1 MAVLSVGMIM
11 AIVLPVFVAVAPET
25 AGERLLT
32 WLVTQDDIQT
42 AGSRLWFYARIL
54 LQGVVGF
61 FALMTIYFFFKD
73 RELRGTQAALLALLI
88 SLTGV
93 LLLSFY
99 LDQFSATITALVQAG
114 VLLLVVAYRRWY
126 LEAERSPGQ
135 EFAQNGSLESA

>member
-1 MAVLSVGMIM
+1 LV
-11 AIVLPVFVAVAPET
+11 VAPET

-61 FALMTIYFFFKD
+61 FAAGAIYYFAKD
-73 RELRGTQAALLALLI
+73 RELEGTYAAQLALLI

-99 LDQFSATITALVQAG
+99 LDQFSATITALIQSGA
-114 VLLLVVAYRRWY
+114 LLVVVAYRRWY
-126 LEAERSPGQ
+126 LESEQVADEK
-135 EFAQNGSLESA
+135 